1 MKIKDALG
9 PLRHAVQ
16 VSPVPV
22 SPESTAE
29 RVMRAL
35 PVPVRA
41 LPVPASAARV
51 VKSGVAAGA
60 TVVALSAAS
69 AFTSALRRRQ
79 ERS

>member
-1 MKIKDALG
+1 MKIKDVIG

-22 SPESTAE
+22 STESPAE

-35 PVPVRA
+35 PVP
-41 LPVPASAARV
+41 SAGRV

-69 AFTSALRRRQ
+69 ALTSALRRRV
-79 ERS
+79 EGS